1 MSNRTNLKLAASI
14 QQRAAHVLIHELK
27 DPRVG
32 ILTVT
37 RVKLSPDLSSCVIYW
52 STLGGDGDR
61 SKARHALESARL
73 FVQRRV
79 AEGLRT
85 RTAPQLSFV
94 YDESVAGSIK
104 MGGLLKQ
111 LRSDR
116 GDAPIDPAAPPTAEG
131 ADAGAEA
138 DEDEGDADEGDAAEG
153 AAVEGDAD
161 EGEADD
167 EVEEVEPDDADE
179 EAEAP
184 ETDDADATDEAE
196 VADEDDADEEDD
208 DVDEDADE
216 DEDEDDEDDE
226 EEDDEARPDDDE
238 SDRDDDS
245 GEERDDPSER

>member
-1 MSNRTNLKLAASI
+1 MASRTNLKLAATI

-37 RVKLSPDLSSCVIYW
+37 RVKLSPDLSSCVVYW

-73 FVQRRV
+73 YVQRRV

-85 RTAPQLSFV
+85 RSAPQLSFV

-116 GDAPIDPAAPPTAEG
+116 GEPPLDPTAPP
-131 ADAGAEA
+131 AG
-138 DEDEGDADEGDAAEG
+138 
-153 AAVEGDAD
+153 
-161 EGEADD
+161 EGEAGDEAAGDEAADDDPAGDGTAGDD
-167 EVEEVEPDDADE
+167 EADDAADADDADR
-179 EAEAP
+179 
-184 ETDDADATDEAE
+184 DEPPAK
-196 VADEDDADEEDD
+196 
-208 DVDEDADE
+208 
-216 DEDEDDEDDE
+216 
-226 EEDDEARPDDDE
+226 
-238 SDRDDDS
+238 S
-245 GEERDDPSER
+245 

>member
-1 MSNRTNLKLAASI
+1 MSSRTNLKLAATI

-61 SKARHALESARL
+61 SKARHALDSARL
-73 FVQRRV
+73 YVQRRV

-85 RTAPQLSFV
+85 RSAPQLSFV

-116 GDAPIDPAAPPTAEG
+116 GDPPIDPAALPGAEG
-131 ADAGAEA
+131 SAASGEPA
-138 DEDEGDADEGDAAEG
+138 EDEGDAD
-153 AAVEGDAD
+153 
-161 EGEADD
+161 D
-167 EVEEVEPDDADE
+167 EVEESDE
-179 EAEAP
+179 GD
-184 ETDDADATDEAE
+184 ETPS
-196 VADEDDADEEDD
+196 EED
-208 DVDEDADE
+208 EG
-216 DEDEDDEDDE
+216 
-226 EEDDEARPDDDE
+226 
-238 SDRDDDS
+238 DRDDRD
-245 GEERDDPSER
+245 GERDDPSEK